1 MGLKLQVKRRILA
14 IPKVQENIL
23 PIPTGVQ
30 NIYLFIYI
38 FSDILKEALGKLRI
52 PGGRIKILR
61 KELEIM
67 CKEEFVTYS
76 NVS

>member
-1 MGLKLQVKRRILA
+1 MS
-14 IPKVQENIL
+14 
-23 PIPTGVQ
+23 
-30 NIYLFIYI
+30 IYLF
-38 FSDILKEALGKLRI
+38 SNVLKEALGKLRI

-67 CKEEFVTYS
+67 RKEEVVTYF

>member
-1 MGLKLQVKRRILA
+1 MGSRLQVKRRVSA
-14 IPKVQENIL
+14 IPKLQENIL
-23 PIPTGVQ
+23 PIPTRVQ
-30 NIYLFIYI
+30 NVYLFLNV
-38 FSDILKEALGKLRI
+38 LKEALSILRV

-67 CKEEFVTYS
+67 CKEEVVIYF